1 MLLETVSA
9 SHARLALRIIFIVL
23 MGIVGWLAGK
33 VLLLRAK
40 LRVKR
45 KNPVP
50 VHEVMGFM
58 QGFDLITSMWK
69 LRQLPGG
76 KIGYLAMVI
85 VFILSQLTDL
95 LTATLVQQVPVQ
107 SRCSFDFGLVFNT
120 STSIFDGGYPPF
132 NGFPYILVQ
141 NAQIFSQNNSC
152 SVGIYT
158 KVNEMSTFCAQP
170 QDTFGT
176 WNCDINSTQTYPSE
190 TTITEIL
197 NDLRSKSLLY
207 SNVSYERYNMG
218 NNGYNHLVAWSSSD
232 GSDAETTLWSVQA
245 AVQELWN
252 SGEDIQ
258 MLPLYCWLD
267 APGTEDIVSQMDS
280 PAALFAWSPTYQ
292 GLMYYGTGS
301 NLIDKPEQQLAML
314 LNTIIMIQGGDNN
327 VLTTPSI
334 DADQTIGC
342 ISEATHV
349 PAVVE
354 ALFLIVIII
363 LLIFFILTLFY
374 AQQLKRLQV
383 NANDPTEYLPGGIV
397 EWASFAAQEHS
408 FAEEMNLPGNVTPDD
423 LKNWVVG
430 LEVSGNEQKLR
441 VMPVQHNVLMDQIP

>member
-1 MLLETVSA
+1 MLLETISA

-40 LRVKR
+40 LRVER
-45 KNPVP
+45 ENPVP

-58 QGFDLITSMWK
+58 QGFDLITSVWN

-76 KIGYLAMVI
+76 KIGYFAMVI
-85 VFILSQLTDL
+85 VFILSKLTDL
-95 LTATLVQQVPVQ
+95 LTATLVQEVPVQ
-107 SRCSFDFGLVFNT
+107 SRCSFDLGLVFNT
-120 STSIFDGGYPPF
+120 SESAFDGGYPPF
-132 NGFPYILVQ
+132 NGFPYLVVQ

-152 SVGIYT
+152 SVGIYS
-158 KVNEMSTFCAQP
+158 KVNEMQTFCAQP

-176 WNCDINSTQTYPSE
+176 WNCEINSTHTYPSE
-190 TTITEIL
+190 TTIEEIL
-197 NDLRSKSLLY
+197 SDLQSENLLY
-207 SNVSYERYNMG
+207 NNLSYASYNMDD
-218 NNGYNHLVAWSSSD
+218 NGYNHLVAWSSSD
-232 GSDAETTLWSVQA
+232 SSDAKSTVWSVQA

-252 SGEDIQ
+252 TGEDIQ

-267 APGTEDIVSQMDS
+267 APGAENIVSQMDS
-280 PAALFAWSPTYQ
+280 PETLLKWSLTYQ

-301 NLIDKPEQQLAML
+301 DMIGEPQQQLARL
-314 LNTIIMIQGGDNN
+314 LNTIVMIQGGDND
-327 VLTTPSI
+327 VLNTPSI

-342 ISEATHV
+342 ISEATHI

-363 LLIFFILTLFY
+363 LLILFVLTLFY
-374 AQQLKRLQV
+374 AQQLKRLHV
-383 NANDPTEYLPGGIV
+383 NGNDPTEYLPGDIV

-408 FAEEMNLPGNVTPDD
+408 FAEQTNLPGNVTPDD

-430 LEVSGNEQKLR
+430 LEVSRNERRLR
-441 VMPVQHNVLMDQIP
+441 VMPVQHNVLMGQMP